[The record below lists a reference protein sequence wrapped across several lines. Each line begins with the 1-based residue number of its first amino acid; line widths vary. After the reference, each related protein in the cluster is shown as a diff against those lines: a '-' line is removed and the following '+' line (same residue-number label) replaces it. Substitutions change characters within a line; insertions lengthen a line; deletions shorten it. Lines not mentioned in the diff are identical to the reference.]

1 MNMKIAVYPGSFDPL
16 TNGHLDI
23 LKRALNVFDKVI
35 LLLAVNPKKKS
46 VFTVEERLSMMKEA
60 VKDLKGVEVDF
71 TDGLTVAYAKEHGAF
86 SLIRGL
92 RAVSDFEYEFQLSAA
107 NSFIDPDIDMV
118 FFMAKKETTF
128 VSSSMINQM
137 FQSGVDIKSLVPEA
151 VLKGYQ
157 SKKK

>member
-1 MNMKIAVYPGSFDPL
+1 
-16 TNGHLDI
+16 
-23 LKRALNVFDKVI
+23 
-35 LLLAVNPKKKS
+35 
-46 VFTVEERLSMMKEA
+46 MMKEA

>member
-71 TDGLTVAYAKEHGAF
+71 TDGLTVTYAKEHGAF

>member
-1 MNMKIAVYPGSFDPL
+1 MKIAVYPGSFDPL

-71 TDGLTVAYAKEHGAF
+71 TDGLTVTYAKEHGAF